1 MIGFRTFPHVPHDVR
16 KVLIAMK
23 NALTRGLS
31 KERAERAERAAGDP
45 EVFTLKMNWM
55 TGVKTDELLLA
66 ILKELRAMLADLRRI
81 AGETEAK
88 PKSAVSVAALNEV
101 NGRVTTTDEST
112 VAPALS
118 DDERRA
124 AQQNKKQMSPAFR
137 LDDAV
142 RVSDAVLRNFGVRR

>member
-88 PKSAVSVAALNEV
+88 PKSAVSVAALSEV

>member
-66 ILKELRAMLADLRRI
+66 ILKELRAMLADLQDRNSGRDR
-81 AGETEAK
+81 GEAE
-88 PKSAVSVAALNEV
+88 
-101 NGRVTTTDEST
+101 
-112 VAPALS
+112 
-118 DDERRA
+118 
-124 AQQNKKQMSPAFR
+124 
-137 LDDAV
+137 
-142 RVSDAVLRNFGVRR
+142 VRRERGCSQ